1 MKKVQ
6 MGVSAIHFAQTL
18 HFQILYT
25 YFFKNIRHLQ
35 CDYSHAPGDLK
46 VDYPIMTFFEKRKTI
61 FFMPTDQQHSWFNY
75 TRFNRMKLPDLSR
88 NSLL

>member
-35 CDYSHAPGDLK
+35 CDYSHRETK
-46 VDYPIMTFFEKRKTI
+46 K
-61 FFMPTDQQHSWFNY
+61 
-75 TRFNRMKLPDLSR
+75 
-88 NSLL
+88 